1 MSVFDQIVENQE
13 KQIFYDTLG
22 TFCTLQKQQE
32 QIEKQQAIL
41 NEQKKITREQQRVAS
56 LPKCPACRKPN
67 EHEAMKC
74 SFCRSDIA
82 YLRATPVSE
91 AKFVLRECL
100 SAEIKKIQGEIKSD
114 LLKAKNN
121 FQEAKKYLKLLAQ
134 HSPIMHLLTELWNVF
149 KDNPIDHSESQVKT
163 HGLGYV
169 LLTAIAGFSFILS
182 IPSLFI
188 IFSFPLQGFCISIV
202 FSFLPFVWWQIT
214 KNIRQKEKEMKT
226 VYKKSENIRELA
238 MRSATEKIQSLGY
251 KLQPHEA
258 ISMVNE
264 IWGNCLSSLI
274 DYEANVAKAH
284 MKSSITTETENKLE
298 QAIRDWP
305 RFLKT
310 DQLKLD
316 YYRGT
321 QISDYTKVFKVIRSF
336 A

>member
-32 QIEKQQAIL
+32 QVEQQQAIL

-100 SAEIKKIQGEIKSD
+100 PAEIKKIQGEIKSD
-114 LLKAKNN
+114 LLKAKSN

-134 HSPIMHLLTELWNVF
+134 HSHVMQLLTELWNIF

-182 IPSLFI
+182 LPALVI
-188 IFSFPLQGFCISIV
+188 IFSSPLQGICIFIV

-214 KNIRQKEKEMKT
+214 KNIRQKEKEMET
-226 VYKKSENIRELA
+226 IYKKSENIRELA
-238 MRSATEKIQSLGY
+238 MRSATEKMQSLDCD
-251 KLQPHEA
+251 LQPQETIA
-258 ISMVNE
+258 MVNNLWE
-264 IWGNCLSSLI
+264 DFLSSLKN
-274 DYEANVAKAH
+274 YETNIGTARMKA
-284 MKSSITTETENKLE
+284 SITTETEDKLE
-298 QAIRDWP
+298 QAIRNWP
-305 RFLKT
+305 RSLKA
-310 DQLKLD
+310 DQLNLD

-321 QISDYTKVFKVIRSF
+321 QISDYTKVFEVIRSF

>member
-1 MSVFDQIVENQE
+1 M
-13 KQIFYDTLG
+13 
-22 TFCTLQKQQE
+22 
-32 QIEKQQAIL
+32 
-41 NEQKKITREQQRVAS
+41 
-56 LPKCPACRKPN
+56 
-67 EHEAMKC
+67 
-74 SFCRSDIA
+74 
-82 YLRATPVSE
+82 RATPVSE

-100 SAEIKKIQGEIKSD
+100 PAEISKIQGEIKFD
-114 LLKAKNN
+114 LLKAKSN
-121 FQEAKKYLKLLAQ
+121 FQEAKKCLKMLAQ
-134 HSPIMHLLTELWNVF
+134 HSHIMQLLTELRIIF

-188 IFSFPLQGFCISIV
+188 IFSSPLQGFCIFIV

-214 KNIRQKEKEMKT
+214 QKIRQKEKEMKT
-226 VYKKSENIRELA
+226 IYKKSENIRELA

-251 KLQPHEA
+251 KLQPNET

-274 DYEANVAKAH
+274 DYETNVANAH

-321 QISDYTKVFKVIRSF
+321 QISDYTKVFEVIRSF